1 MEGGGCVNK
10 KDLAARARGIK
21 IVLMDVDG
29 VLTDGKMYYIPGR
42 DGRMVEFK
50 AFHALD
56 GIGLRLLN
64 NFGIRTGVIT
74 GRESP
79 GTEERAAQL
88 GMTYA
93 YLGFLSKLVPMEEIL
108 AAEGLTPREL
118 AYIGDDWTDI
128 PLLRRAGLACAP
140 ANALPEVKAASHFT
154 ARKEGGLGAVREV
167 CDLILSAQGRMGE
180 IMKCVET
187 AHWPSPARPPMK
199 IVRYSE
205 RKKADARAGR
215 KSLRRGG
222 KAR

>member
-1 MEGGGCVNK
+1 MK
-10 KDLAARARGIK
+10 KRDLAARARGIK

-42 DGRMVEFK
+42 GGGMVEFK

-88 GMTYA
+88 GMTYS
-93 YLGFLSKLVPMEEIL
+93 YLGFLSKLTPMEEIL
-108 AAEGLTPREL
+108 SAEGLKPSQL

-167 CDLILSAQGRMGE
+167 CDLILSAQGRMKE

-187 AHWPSPARPPMK
+187 AHWPSPAKPPMK

-205 RKKADARAGR
+205 RKRAAAGGTGKSRAG
-215 KSLRRGG
+215 KG
-222 KAR
+222 KGR

>member
-1 MEGGGCVNK
+1 VNK

-42 DGRMVEFK
+42 GDEMVEFK

-64 NFGIRTGVIT
+64 NFGVRTGVIT

-88 GMTYA
+88 GMSYA

-108 AAEGLTPREL
+108 SAEGLTPRQL

-140 ANALPEVKAASHFT
+140 ANALPEVKKASHFV

-167 CDLILSAQGRMGE
+167 CDFILSAQGKMGE
-180 IMKCVET
+180 VMRCVET
-187 AHWPSPARPPMK
+187 AHWPSPAKPPMR

-205 RKKADARAGR
+205 RKKTGARGAAKPARA
-215 KSLRRGG
+215 GG